1 MDQWRGRGYPD
12 LSQHHQLGEGPKLF
26 GADFLLRSPKR
37 RLYDRIGV
45 RVSSVGGEPYS
56 SVQINARRERTYE
69 TIFNYRNIAYY
80 NFLPSF
86 ADPLAST
93 TGNFLDEQ
101 SRDLFLR
108 NSSFLVNMLPGR
120 HFIPFFGY
128 DRSSISGSGIVTIVE
143 TSNEYP
149 VLTGVSDHLNN
160 FRGGLRIEYGHWHVT
175 VEQGGLLFQ
184 GVQTNTNVSNPNFGN
199 LNSAFLGQRLF
210 LSTGSQSYRTHTDS
224 IYTQGFITATPLA
237 WLDITGQFMFS
248 EPKTITSFGEAN
260 TGNIFDRETFQFFA
274 RQTSRVFS
282 QALQTH
288 TSALLTAEVRP
299 VGWLRIL
306 ESWTTD
312 RLHTAGSATTTQQ
325 FTTAA
330 GATTSPIVSMDEGP
344 IATNYSREEINLL
357 VDPIPSLTIRGGYRY
372 EWGDVLAPLAFI
384 GQTAP
389 LSGPFETAALT
400 RNTALAGVSYRWK
413 QKLTT
418 SADVEGAPGNHTYF
432 RQSLYNYSYARVRAR
447 YQALSTLQ
455 LNLTFY
461 GLTNSNPHPLIDY
474 HLTSRQTSVGVNWL
488 PNGGERLSIFA
499 EYTRGTIDSHLF
511 FVIPSTL
518 ERATSIYRDKANT
531 GVALIDTALPDLKR
545 LRPRLSIGGTL
556 YYSVG
561 DSATR
566 YYQPFG
572 RFLVGF
578 NEHVAAYAYAEWSW
592 YATTQPVFL
601 IQGFRSNQKV
611 FGLRVSRQPS

>member
-1 MDQWRGRGYPD
+1 
-12 LSQHHQLGEGPKLF
+12 
-26 GADFLLRSPKR
+26 
-37 RLYDRIGV
+37 
-45 RVSSVGGEPYS
+45 
-56 SVQINARRERTYE
+56 
-69 TIFNYRNIAYY
+69 
-80 NFLPSF
+80 
-86 ADPLAST
+86 
-93 TGNFLDEQ
+93 
-101 SRDLFLR
+101 
-108 NSSFLVNMLPGR
+108 
-120 HFIPFFGY
+120 
-128 DRSSISGSGIVTIVE
+128 VTIVE

-149 VLTGVSDHLNN
+149 VLAGISDHLNN
-160 FRGGLRIEYGHWHVT
+160 FRGGLRIEYDHWHVT

-199 LNSAFLGQRLF
+199 LNSVFLGQRLF
-210 LSTGSQSYRTHTDS
+210 LSTGPQSYRTHTDS
-224 IYTQGFITATPLA
+224 TYTQGFITATPLA

-330 GATTSPIVSMDEGP
+330 TSPIVSMDEGP

-384 GQTAP
+384 GQKA
-389 LSGPFETAALT
+389 LSGPFKTAGLN
-400 RNTALAGVSYRWK
+400 RNTALAGVSYRCK
-413 QKLTT
+413 QKLMT
-418 SADVEGAPGNHTYF
+418 SADVEGVPGNHTYF
-432 RQSLYNYSYARVRAR
+432 RTSLYNYSFARVRAR
-447 YQALSTLQ
+447 YQALPTLQ

-474 HLTSRQTSVGVNWL
+474 HLTSLQTSAGVNWL

-499 EYTRGTIDSHLF
+499 EYTQGTIDSHLF
-511 FVIPSTL
+511 YVIPSTL
-518 ERATSIYRDKANT
+518 ERATSIYRDNT
-531 GVALIDTALPDLKR
+531 LLSALRPIPGRLKRARCSVRRVALVR
-545 LRPRLSIGGTL
+545 
-556 YYSVG
+556 Y
-561 DSATR
+561 DSA
-566 YYQPFG
+566 G
-572 RFLVGF
+572 
-578 NEHVAAYAYAEWSW
+578 
-592 YATTQPVFL
+592 VFDPRVPL
-601 IQGFRSNQKV
+601 QSNGFRPP
-611 FGLRVSRQPS
+611 GLKLAWRNRTRL